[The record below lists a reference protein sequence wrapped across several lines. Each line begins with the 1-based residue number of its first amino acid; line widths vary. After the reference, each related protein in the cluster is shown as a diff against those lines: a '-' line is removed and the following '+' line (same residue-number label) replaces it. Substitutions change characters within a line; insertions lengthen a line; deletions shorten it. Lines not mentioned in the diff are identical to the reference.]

1 MTEDILPIV
10 PTAKLFK
17 KRVIVICAFLAGPL
31 VGGYMIAENFK
42 NMGERS
48 NNIRTLV
55 FTIAFTIVVT
65 LALLLLPGLE
75 KIPSIVYAMFFA
87 SVTSACMYFFQRDKL
102 IEHSR
107 NGGVYHNNTRAFV
120 VSLICLAV
128 YVAFAIGLVFLVD
141 LLFPGTELE
150 MN

>member
-42 NMGERS
+42 NIGERA

-55 FTIAFTIVVT
+55 VAIAFTIVVT

-75 KIPSIVYAMFFA
+75 KIPNIVFPMFFA
-87 SVTSACMYFFQRDKL
+87 SVTSACIYFFQQHKI

-107 NGGVYHNNTRAFV
+107 NGGVYYNNTRAFV

-128 YVAFAIGLVFLVD
+128 YIVFAIGLVFLVD
-141 LLFPGTELE
+141 LFFPGTQLE
-150 MN
+150 ID

>member
-1 MTEDILPIV
+1 MTEDILPVV

-42 NMGERS
+42 NIGERS

-55 FTIAFTIVVT
+55 ITGVFTVVIT

-75 KIPSIVYAMFFA
+75 KIPNIVFPMFFA
-87 SVTSACMYFFQRDKL
+87 SVTSACVYFFQRHRL
-102 IEHSR
+102 NEHIK
-107 NGGVYHNNTRAFV
+107 NGGVFYKNERAIV
-120 VSLICLAV
+120 VSLIGLAV
-128 YVAFAIGLVFLVD
+128 YIAIAVGLVFLID
-141 LLFPGTELE
+141 LFFPGTELE
-150 MN
+150 IN

>member
-10 PTAKLFK
+10 PATKLFK

-42 NMGERS
+42 NIGERS
-48 NNIRTLV
+48 NNIRTLII
-55 FTIAFTIVVT
+55 TIAFTVVVT

-75 KIPSIVYAMFFA
+75 KIPNIVFPMFFA
-87 SVTSACMYFFQRDKL
+87 SVTSACIYFFQRDKL

-107 NGGVYHNNTRAFV
+107 NGGVYYNNTRAFV
-120 VSLICLAV
+120 VSLTGLAI
-128 YVAFAIGLVFLVD
+128 YVAFAVGLVFLVD
-141 LLFPGTELE
+141 LFFPGTELE
-150 MN
+150 IN